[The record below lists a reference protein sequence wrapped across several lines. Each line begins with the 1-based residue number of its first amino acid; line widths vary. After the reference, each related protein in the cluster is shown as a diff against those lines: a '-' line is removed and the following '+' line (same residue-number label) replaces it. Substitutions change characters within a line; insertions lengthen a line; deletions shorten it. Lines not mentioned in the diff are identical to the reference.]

1 MDDNDRVVPRRQALR
16 VGGATLFGI
25 AGLSSASGIG
35 SAALERGAQEADD
48 GGTQEDT
55 LIASSGEVDVGADES
70 LETWV
75 YDEQFPGPEL
85 RVGEGETLRVS
96 LENQVPE
103 GTTTHWHGVPVPN
116 PMDGV
121 PEVTQEPVSSDETFE
136 YEYEASPAG
145 TYVYHSHVGLQLD
158 RGLYGPLIIEE
169 ESPHVEY
176 DREYT
181 LQFDDYLPAEPV
193 LDSIEAPPGGGD
205 GMGPGS
211 GGGPGGGDGMG
222 PGSGGGPGGGD
233 GMGPGGEGGGGPG
246 NGRGPGGGMG
256 PGGRPGGNGNG
267 MGPGGGPGG
276 NGDGMGPSSQ
286 MLSQRPPYEGL
297 LVNGRLPSDPPVF
310 EVEEGE
316 RVRLR
321 FINPSSATT
330 YRVGVGGHSLTV
342 THADGRPVD
351 PVEVD
356 SFVVSMGER
365 YDAILE
371 ADSPGEWI
379 IAADPVVG
387 DEDPAEARL
396 RYETA
401 DDDSA
406 ERPRFD
412 GPELEYGDLEA
423 LEPLDLGG
431 EPDRTFDVTLAGG
444 MMGGAGVDADA
455 WTIDGEVYPDAD
467 PLEISEGDH
476 VRVRMVNRSP
486 AIHPM
491 HLHGHFF
498 QVGDAVKDTVL
509 VAPRGDRVTFD
520 FRADNPGD
528 WLFHCHNVY
537 HLERGMARVF
547 EYG

>member
-1 MDDNDRVVPRRQALR
+1 MDDNDRTVPRRQALR
-16 VGGATLFGI
+16 IGGVTLFGT
-25 AGLSSASGIG
+25 AGLTSGIG
-35 SAALERGAQEADD
+35 SAALERTAQENEDDEARDD
-48 GGTQEDT
+48 GGGLEET
-55 LIASSGEVDVGADES
+55 LVASSGEVDVGADES
-70 LETWV
+70 TETWL
-75 YDEQFPGPEL
+75 YEEQFPGPEL
-85 RVGEGETLRVS
+85 RVSEGETLRVS
-96 LENQVPE
+96 LENGLPE
-103 GTTTHWHGVPVPN
+103 GTTIHWHGVPVPN

-121 PEVTQEPVSSDETFE
+121 PDVTQDPVSSDGTFE

-158 RGLYGPLIIEE
+158 RGLYGPLIVEE

-181 LQFDDYLPAEPV
+181 LQFDDYLAEAPA

-205 GMGPGS
+205 GMGPG
-211 GGGPGGGDGMG
+211 GGPERDGD
-222 PGSGGGPGGGD
+222 
-233 GMGPGGEGGGGPG
+233 
-246 NGRGPGGGMG
+246 
-256 PGGRPGGNGNG
+256 G

-276 NGDGMGPSSQ
+276 DGNGMGPDGGPGGDGDGMGPGSQ
-286 MLSQRPPYEGL
+286 MMGQRPPYEGL

-342 THADGRPVD
+342 THADGRPVE

-356 SFVVSMGER
+356 SFVMSMGER

-371 ADSPGEWI
+371 ADSPGEW
-379 IAADPVVG
+379 AVVAEPVVG
-387 DEDPAEARL
+387 EEDPAEARL
-396 RYETA
+396 RYGDASENG
-401 DDDSA
+401 SA
-406 ERPRFD
+406 EGPGFD
-412 GPELEYGDLEA
+412 GRELEYGDLEA
-423 LEPLDLGG
+423 LEPLELDG
-431 EPDRTFDVTLAGG
+431 EPDRTFDLTLSGG
-444 MMGGAGVDADA
+444 MMGGADADA

-467 PLEISEGDH
+467 PFEISEGDH

-509 VAPRGDRVTFD
+509 VAPHGDQVTFD

-547 EYG
+547 EYD

>member
-1 MDDNDRVVPRRQALR
+1 MDDNDRTVPRRQALR
-16 VGGATLFGI
+16 IGGVTLFGT
-25 AGLSSASGIG
+25 AGLTSGIG
-35 SAALERGAQEADD
+35 SAALERTAQENEDD
-48 GGTQEDT
+48 EAGDNGGGLEET
-55 LIASSGEVDVGADES
+55 LVASSGEVDVGADES
-70 LETWV
+70 TETWV
-75 YDEQFPGPEL
+75 YEEQLPGPEL
-85 RVGEGETLRVS
+85 RVSEGETLRVS
-96 LENQVPE
+96 LENQLPE
-103 GTTTHWHGVPVPN
+103 GTTIHWHGVPVPN

-121 PEVTQEPVSSDETFE
+121 PDVTQDPVSSDGTFE

-158 RGLYGPLIIEE
+158 RGLYGPLIVEE

-181 LQFDDYLPAEPV
+181 LQFDDYLAEEPA
-193 LDSIEAPPGGGD
+193 LDSIGAPPGGGD
-205 GMGPGS
+205 GMGPG
-211 GGGPGGGDGMG
+211 GGPEGDGDGMG
-222 PGSGGGPGGGD
+222 PGGD
-233 GMGPGGEGGGGPG
+233 GMGPGGEGGGGGPG
-246 NGRGPGGGMG
+246 NGRGPGGD
-256 PGGRPGGNGNG
+256 G

-276 NGDGMGPSSQ
+276 DGNGMGPDGGPGGDGDGMGPGSQ
-286 MLSQRPPYEGL
+286 MMSQRPPYEGL
-297 LVNGRLPSDPPVF
+297 LVNGRLPSEPPVF

-321 FINPSSATT
+321 FINPSSTTT

-342 THADGRPVD
+342 THADGRPVE

-356 SFVVSMGER
+356 SFVMSMGER

-371 ADSPGEWI
+371 ADSPGEW
-379 IAADPVVG
+379 AVVAEPVVG

-401 DDDSA
+401 DDGSA
-406 ERPRFD
+406 ERPGFD
-412 GPELEYGDLEA
+412 GRELEYGDLA
-423 LEPLDLGG
+423 TLEPLELDG
-431 EPDRTFDVTLAGG
+431 EPDRTFDLTLSGG
-444 MMGGAGVDADA
+444 MMGGADADA

-467 PLEISEGDH
+467 PFEISEGDH

-509 VAPRGDRVTFD
+509 VAPHGDQVTFD

-547 EYG
+547 EYD